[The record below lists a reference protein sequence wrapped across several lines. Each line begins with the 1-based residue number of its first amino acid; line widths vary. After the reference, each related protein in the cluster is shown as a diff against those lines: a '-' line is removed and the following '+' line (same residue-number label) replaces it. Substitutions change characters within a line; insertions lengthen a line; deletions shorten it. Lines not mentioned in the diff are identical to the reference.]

1 MNVTSLGSL
10 PRDRK
15 QISNF
20 RSSSKSE
27 SSIRDTL
34 FAVIEQCKKE
44 ESKADPFIRIVQGAP
59 DSMCL
64 LATNRQLHDMVR
76 FCTNRD
82 EFSIVGV
89 DPTFNLGDFSVT
101 MTTYRH
107 LQLYDCT
114 TKKHPVLLGPL
125 LIHQRKSKQS
135 YYFMASSLVGLCP
148 QLSSLLCFGTDGE
161 KALGDA
167 FELQFQNATHLLC
180 FLHVKECIMIKLRDM
195 GIAAEAKQ
203 FINEIFGYQE
213 GTHHFTGLVDCDT
226 TDECDRKLAALED
239 IWNEREMRIR
249 GTSSTN
255 SSFFTWFLDY
265 QAENMKTKMLKPL
278 RVKSGLGNPPKDYTN
293 NANESTN
300 ARIKEKVNYQRSEL
314 HVFCSKMKELVDKQT
329 RDIERAF
336 TMDTGSYM
344 IAEKYCSEKQNPKQW
359 TKQSMKY
366 KERIVNKIHKIPLL
380 PSPPTNAAMP
390 AVVTPD
396 SAHQLSIGLEET
408 HLSEELFSGMWIKAA
423 KLAKDSSAITNAP
436 GLATSKMVASTSN
449 PKTPHLVTYFKS
461 GKMTCNCVSCDTKR
475 LCAHMLAVAEVQGSL
490 KELIDWY
497 ERTNQDVSL
506 WRLARSSGV
515 PKHPGDKGNSK
526 KCKRSRK
533 IVPAPESHSS
543 ILPDLDADDKSPK
556 NKRAQKLPSTPAVS
570 ACSSR
575 SAHAVSPSTLPVCYS
590 PHMSWSYPPYW
601 YNSTPQYAGPS
612 PPVRPPQ
619 CSSFHFPPETAN
631 CVQTHFN

>member
-1 MNVTSLGSL
+1 
-10 PRDRK
+10 
-15 QISNF
+15 
-20 RSSSKSE
+20 
-27 SSIRDTL
+27 
-34 FAVIEQCKKE
+34 
-44 ESKADPFIRIVQGAP
+44 
-59 DSMCL
+59 
-64 LATNRQLHDMVR
+64 
-76 FCTNRD
+76 
-82 EFSIVGV
+82 
-89 DPTFNLGDFSVT
+89 
-101 MTTYRH
+101 
-107 LQLYDCT
+107 
-114 TKKHPVLLGPL
+114 
-125 LIHQRKSKQS
+125 
-135 YYFMASSLVGLCP
+135 
-148 QLSSLLCFGTDGE
+148 
-161 KALGDA
+161 
-167 FELQFQNATHLLC
+167 
-180 FLHVKECIMIKLRDM
+180 MIKLRDM

-226 TDECDRKLAALED
+226 TDEFDRKLAALED

-408 HLSEELFSGMWIKAA
+408 IFQKNCLVACGLKQPSWLKIHLQLPM
-423 KLAKDSSAITNAP
+423 L
-436 GLATSKMVASTSN
+436 
-449 PKTPHLVTYFKS
+449 LV
-461 GKMTCNCVSCDTKR
+461 
-475 LCAHMLAVAEVQGSL
+475 
-490 KELIDWY
+490 
-497 ERTNQDVSL
+497 
-506 WRLARSSGV
+506 
-515 PKHPGDKGNSK
+515 
-526 KCKRSRK
+526 
-533 IVPAPESHSS
+533 
-543 ILPDLDADDKSPK
+543 
-556 NKRAQKLPSTPAVS
+556 
-570 ACSSR
+570 
-575 SAHAVSPSTLPVCYS
+575 
-590 PHMSWSYPPYW
+590 
-601 YNSTPQYAGPS
+601 
-612 PPVRPPQ
+612 
-619 CSSFHFPPETAN
+619 
-631 CVQTHFN
+631 